1 MTNRISRLKTA
12 LFANTREIS
21 LERALLYTAS
31 HRQTEGEPVILR
43 RAKATAYILEHVEIS
58 IRDEEL
64 IAGNRTVKPRAGI
77 MSPEMDPYWLLK
89 ELDQFPTRPQDRFAI
104 SEEDKRIYR
113 EELFPYW
120 EKRSMKDFINGQMTD
135 EVKAATSTQI
145 FSINQTDKGQGH
157 IIIDYP
163 RLLNHGL
170 GELVAQMQQHCQQQ
184 PENHFYQAALLL
196 LEASQKH
203 ILRYAELAETMAAN
217 CTDAQ
222 RREELLTIAE
232 ISRHNAQHK
241 PQTFWQACQLFW
253 YMNIIL
259 QYESNASSLSLGRFD
274 QYMLPFYQASLTQ
287 GEDPAFLKEL
297 LESLWVKCNDI
308 VLLRSTSSA
317 RYFAGFPTGYT
328 ALLGGLT
335 ENGRS
340 AVNVLS
346 FLCLDAYQSVQLPQ
360 PNLGVRTNAL
370 IDTPFLMKTAETIRL
385 GTGIPQIFNDEVVV
399 PAFLNESNASSL
411 SLGRFDQYMLPFYQA
426 SLTQGE
432 DPAFLKELLESLW
445 VKCNDIVLLRS
456 TSSARYFAGF
466 PTGYTALLGGL
477 TENGRSAVNV
487 LSFLCLDAYQSVQ
500 LPQPNL
506 GVRTNAL
513 IDTPFL
519 MKTAE
524 TIRLGTG
531 IPQIFNDEVVV
542 PAFLNRGVSLEDA
555 RDYSVVGCVELSIP
569 GRTYGLHDIAMFNLL
584 KVMEICLHENEGNAA
599 LTYEGLLE
607 QIRAKISHYITLM
620 VEGSNICDIGHRDW
634 APVPL
639 LSSFISDCLEKGR
652 DITDGGARYNF
663 SGVQGIGIAN
673 LSDSL
678 HALKG
683 MVFEQQRLS
692 FDELLSVLKANFATP
707 EGEKVRARLINRF
720 EKYGND
726 IDEVDNISAEL
737 LRHYCKEVEKYQN
750 PRGGYFTPGSYTVS
764 AHVPLGSVVGATPDG
779 RFAGEQLADGGL
791 SPMLGQDA
799 QGPTAVLK
807 SVSKLDN
814 TLLSNG
820 TLLNVKFT
828 PATLEGE
835 AGLRK
840 LADFLR
846 AFTQLKLQHIQF
858 NVVNADTLR
867 EAQQR
872 PQDYA
877 GLVVRVAGYSAFFVE
892 LSKEIQDDIIRRTAH
907 QL

>member
-1 MTNRISRLKTA
+1 MTNRIPRLKNA
-12 LFANTREIS
+12 LFANPREIS

-31 HRQTEGEPVILR
+31 HQQTEGEPVILR
-43 RAKATAYILEHVEIS
+43 RAKATAHILDHVEIA

-89 ELDQFPTRPQDRFAI
+89 ELDQFATRPQDRFEI
-104 SEEDKRIYR
+104 SDEDKQTYR
-113 EELFPYW
+113 EVLYPYW
-120 EKRSMKDFINGQMTD
+120 ENRSMKDFINSQMTE
-135 EVKAATSTQI
+135 EVKAAVGTQI
-145 FSINQTDKGQGH
+145 FSVNQTDKGQGH

-163 RLLNHGL
+163 RLLNNGL
-170 GELVAQMQQHCQQQ
+170 GALVAEMRERCARDTQ
-184 PENHFYQAALLL
+184 NTFYAAALIL
-196 LEASQKH
+196 LEASQRH
-203 ILRYAELAETMAAN
+203 ILRYAALAEELAQSS
-217 CTDAQ
+217 DAT
-222 RREELLTIAE
+222 RREELLAMAD

-253 YMNIIL
+253 YMNVIL
-259 QYESNASSLSLGRFD
+259 QYESNASSLSIGRFD

-287 GEDPAFLKEL
+287 GDDPAFLKEL
-297 LESLWVKCNDI
+297 LESLWMKCNDV

-360 PNLGVRTNAL
+360 PNLGVRVNEL
-370 IDTPFLMKTAETIRL
+370 IDRPFLLKTAETIRL
-385 GTGIPQIFNDEVVV
+385 GTGIPQIFNDEV
-399 PAFLNESNASSL
+399 
-411 SLGRFDQYMLPFYQA
+411 
-426 SLTQGE
+426 
-432 DPAFLKELLESLW
+432 
-445 VKCNDIVLLRS
+445 I
-456 TSSARYFAGF
+456 
-466 PTGYTALLGGL
+466 
-477 TENGRSAVNV
+477 
-487 LSFLCLDAYQSVQ
+487 
-500 LPQPNL
+500 
-506 GVRTNAL
+506 
-513 IDTPFL
+513 
-519 MKTAE
+519 
-524 TIRLGTG
+524 
-531 IPQIFNDEVVV
+531 V

-555 RDYSVVGCVELSIP
+555 RDYAVVGCVELSIP
-569 GRTYGLHDIAMFNLL
+569 GKTYGLHDIAMFNLL
-584 KVMEICLHENEGNAA
+584 KVMEIAMQENEGNSG
-599 LTYEGLLE
+599 LTYEGLIE
-607 QIRAKISHYITLM
+607 HIRARINHYIALM

-639 LSSFISDCLEKGR
+639 LSSFISDCLETGK

-683 MVFEQQRLS
+683 LVFEQQRLS
-692 FDELLSVLKANFATP
+692 FDELLAVLKANFATP

-726 IDEVDNISAEL
+726 IDDVDNISAEL
-737 LRHYCKEVEKYQN
+737 LRHYCKEVEKYRN
-750 PRGGYFTPGSYTVS
+750 PRGGIFTPGSYTVS
-764 AHVPLGSVVGATPDG
+764 AHVPLGAVVGATPDG
-779 RFAGEQLADGGL
+779 RLAGEQLADGGL
-791 SPMLGQDA
+791 SPMLGQDM

-814 TLLSNG
+814 YLLSNG

-828 PATLEGE
+828 PATLEGD
-835 AGLRK
+835 AGLQK

-858 NVVNADTLR
+858 NVVNAETLR
-867 EAQQR
+867 EAQRR
-872 PQDYA
+872 PQDFA
-877 GLVVRVAGYSAFFVE
+877 WLVVRVAGYSAFFVE

>member
-1 MTNRISRLKTA
+1 MTNRIPRLKNA
-12 LFANTREIS
+12 LFANPREIS

-31 HRQTEGEPVILR
+31 HQQTEGEPVILR
-43 RAKATAYILEHVEIS
+43 RAKATAHILDHVEIA

-89 ELDQFPTRPQDRFAI
+89 ELDQFATRPQDRFEI
-104 SEEDKRIYR
+104 SDEDKQTYR
-113 EELFPYW
+113 EVLYPYW
-120 EKRSMKDFINGQMTD
+120 ENRSMKDFINSQMTE
-135 EVKAATSTQI
+135 EVKAAVGTQI
-145 FSINQTDKGQGH
+145 FSVNQTDKGQGH

-163 RLLNHGL
+163 RLLNNGL
-170 GELVAQMQQHCQQQ
+170 GALVAEMRERCARDTQ
-184 PENHFYQAALLL
+184 NTFYAAALIL
-196 LEASQKH
+196 LEASQRH
-203 ILRYAELAETMAAN
+203 ILRYAALAEELAQSS
-217 CTDAQ
+217 DAT
-222 RREELLTIAE
+222 RREELLAMAD

-253 YMNIIL
+253 YMNVIL
-259 QYESNASSLSLGRFD
+259 QYESNASSLSIGRFD

-287 GEDPAFLKEL
+287 GDDPAFLKEL
-297 LESLWVKCNDI
+297 LESLWVKCNDV

-360 PNLGVRTNAL
+360 PNLGVRVNEL
-370 IDTPFLMKTAETIRL
+370 IDRPFLLKTAETIRL
-385 GTGIPQIFNDEVVV
+385 GTGIPQIFNDEV
-399 PAFLNESNASSL
+399 
-411 SLGRFDQYMLPFYQA
+411 
-426 SLTQGE
+426 
-432 DPAFLKELLESLW
+432 
-445 VKCNDIVLLRS
+445 I
-456 TSSARYFAGF
+456 
-466 PTGYTALLGGL
+466 
-477 TENGRSAVNV
+477 
-487 LSFLCLDAYQSVQ
+487 
-500 LPQPNL
+500 
-506 GVRTNAL
+506 
-513 IDTPFL
+513 
-519 MKTAE
+519 
-524 TIRLGTG
+524 
-531 IPQIFNDEVVV
+531 V

-555 RDYSVVGCVELSIP
+555 RDYAVVGCVELSIP
-569 GRTYGLHDIAMFNLL
+569 GKTYGLHDIAMFNLL
-584 KVMEICLHENEGNAA
+584 KVMEIAMQENEGNSG
-599 LTYEGLLE
+599 LTYEGLIE
-607 QIRAKISHYITLM
+607 HIRARINHYIALM

-639 LSSFISDCLEKGR
+639 LSSFISDCLETGK

-683 MVFEQQRLS
+683 LVFEQQRLS
-692 FDELLSVLKANFATP
+692 FDELLAVLKANFATP

-726 IDEVDNISAEL
+726 IDDVDNISAEL
-737 LRHYCKEVEKYQN
+737 LRHYCKEVEKYRN
-750 PRGGYFTPGSYTVS
+750 PRGGIFTPGSYTVS
-764 AHVPLGSVVGATPDG
+764 AHVPLGAVVGATPDG
-779 RFAGEQLADGGL
+779 RLAGEQLADGGL
-791 SPMLGQDA
+791 SPMLGQDM

-814 TLLSNG
+814 YLLSNG

-828 PATLEGE
+828 PATLEGD
-835 AGLRK
+835 AGLQK
-840 LADFLR
+840 LADFFR

-858 NVVNADTLR
+858 NVVNAETLR
-867 EAQQR
+867 EAQRR
-872 PQDYA
+872 PQDFA

-892 LSKEIQDDIIRRTAH
+892 LSKEIQDDIIRRTTH

>member
-1 MTNRISRLKTA
+1 MTNRIPRLKNA
-12 LFANTREIS
+12 LFANPREIS

-31 HRQTEGEPVILR
+31 HQQTEGEPVILR
-43 RAKATAYILEHVEIS
+43 RAKATAHILDHVEIA

-89 ELDQFPTRPQDRFAI
+89 ELDQFATRPQDRFEI
-104 SEEDKRIYR
+104 SDEDKQTYR
-113 EELFPYW
+113 EVLYPYW
-120 EKRSMKDFINGQMTD
+120 ENRSMKDFINSQMTE
-135 EVKAATSTQI
+135 EVKAAVGTQI
-145 FSINQTDKGQGH
+145 FSVNQTDKGQGH

-163 RLLNHGL
+163 RLLNNGL
-170 GELVAQMQQHCQQQ
+170 GALVAEMRERCARDTQ
-184 PENHFYQAALLL
+184 NTFYAAALIL
-196 LEASQKH
+196 LEASQRH
-203 ILRYAELAETMAAN
+203 ILRYAALAEELAQSS
-217 CTDAQ
+217 DAT
-222 RREELLTIAE
+222 RREELLAMAD

-253 YMNIIL
+253 YMNVIL
-259 QYESNASSLSLGRFD
+259 QYESNASSLSIGRFD

-287 GEDPAFLKEL
+287 GDDPAFLKEL
-297 LESLWVKCNDI
+297 LESLWVKCNDV

-360 PNLGVRTNAL
+360 PNLGVRVNEL
-370 IDTPFLMKTAETIRL
+370 IDRPFLLKTAETIRL
-385 GTGIPQIFNDEVVV
+385 GTGIPQIFNDEV
-399 PAFLNESNASSL
+399 
-411 SLGRFDQYMLPFYQA
+411 
-426 SLTQGE
+426 
-432 DPAFLKELLESLW
+432 
-445 VKCNDIVLLRS
+445 I
-456 TSSARYFAGF
+456 
-466 PTGYTALLGGL
+466 
-477 TENGRSAVNV
+477 
-487 LSFLCLDAYQSVQ
+487 
-500 LPQPNL
+500 
-506 GVRTNAL
+506 
-513 IDTPFL
+513 
-519 MKTAE
+519 
-524 TIRLGTG
+524 
-531 IPQIFNDEVVV
+531 V

-555 RDYSVVGCVELSIP
+555 RDYAVVGCVELSIP
-569 GRTYGLHDIAMFNLL
+569 GKTYGLHDIAMFNLL
-584 KVMEICLHENEGNAA
+584 KVMEIAMQENEGNSG
-599 LTYEGLLE
+599 LTYEGLIE
-607 QIRAKISHYITLM
+607 HIRARINHYIALM

-639 LSSFISDCLEKGR
+639 LSSFISDCLETGK

-683 MVFEQQRLS
+683 LVFEQQRLS
-692 FDELLSVLKANFATP
+692 FDELLAVLKANFATP

-726 IDEVDNISAEL
+726 IDDVDNISAEL
-737 LRHYCKEVEKYQN
+737 LRHYCKEVEKYRN
-750 PRGGYFTPGSYTVS
+750 PRGGIFTPGSYTVS
-764 AHVPLGSVVGATPDG
+764 AHVPLGAVVGATPDG
-779 RFAGEQLADGGL
+779 RLAGEQLADGGL
-791 SPMLGQDA
+791 SPMLGQDM

-814 TLLSNG
+814 YLLSNG

-828 PATLEGE
+828 PATLEGD
-835 AGLRK
+835 AGLQK

-858 NVVNADTLR
+858 NVVNAETLR
-867 EAQQR
+867 EAQRR
-872 PQDYA
+872 PQDFS

>member
-1 MTNRISRLKTA
+1 MTNRIQRLKDA
-12 LFANTREIS
+12 LFASPREIS

-31 HRQTEGEPVILR
+31 HQQTEGEPVILR
-43 RAKATAYILEHVEIS
+43 RAKATAYILDHVNIA

-89 ELDQFPTRPQDRFAI
+89 ELDQFSTRPQDRFEIGEA
-104 SEEDKRIYR
+104 DKQIYR
-113 EELFPYW
+113 DVLYPYW
-120 EKRSMKDFINGQMTD
+120 EKRSMKDFINSQMTD
-135 EVKAATSTQI
+135 EVKAAVGTQI
-145 FSINQTDKGQGH
+145 FSVNQTDKGQGH

-163 RLLNHGL
+163 RLLNNGL
-170 GELVAQMQQHCQQQ
+170 GALVEQMREYCARDAQ
-184 PENHFYQAALLL
+184 NTFYAAALIL
-196 LEASQKH
+196 LEASQRH
-203 ILRYAELAETMAAN
+203 ILRYAALAETLATGCNEAS
-217 CTDAQ
+217 
-222 RREELLTIAE
+222 RRDELRNIAD
-232 ISRHNAQHK
+232 ISRHNAEHK

-253 YMNIIL
+253 YMNVIL
-259 QYESNASSLSLGRFD
+259 QYESNASSLSIGRFD

-287 GEDPAFLKEL
+287 GDDPAFLKEL
-297 LESLWVKCNDI
+297 LESLWVKYNDV

-335 ENGRS
+335 ESGRN

-360 PNLGVRTNAL
+360 PNLGVRVNEL
-370 IDTPFLMKTAETIRL
+370 IDRPFLL
-385 GTGIPQIFNDEVVV
+385 
-399 PAFLNESNASSL
+399 
-411 SLGRFDQYMLPFYQA
+411 
-426 SLTQGE
+426 
-432 DPAFLKELLESLW
+432 
-445 VKCNDIVLLRS
+445 
-456 TSSARYFAGF
+456 
-466 PTGYTALLGGL
+466 
-477 TENGRSAVNV
+477 
-487 LSFLCLDAYQSVQ
+487 
-500 LPQPNL
+500 
-506 GVRTNAL
+506 
-513 IDTPFL
+513 
-519 MKTAE
+519 KTAE

-555 RDYSVVGCVELSIP
+555 RDYAVVGCVELSIP
-569 GRTYGLHDIAMFNLL
+569 GKTYGLHDIAMFNLL
-584 KVMEICLHENEGNAA
+584 KVMEIAMLENEGNST
-599 LTYEGLLE
+599 LSYEGLLDH
-607 QIRAKISHYITLM
+607 IRAKINHYIALM

-639 LSSFISDCLEKGR
+639 LSSFISDCLESGK

-683 MVFEQQRLS
+683 LVFEQHRLS
-692 FDELLSVLKANFATP
+692 FDELLAVLKANFATP

-726 IDEVDNISAEL
+726 IDDVDNISAEL
-737 LRHYCKEVEKYQN
+737 LRHYCKEVEKYRN
-750 PRGGYFTPGSYTVS
+750 PRGGQFTPGSYTVS
-764 AHVPLGSVVGATPDG
+764 AHVPLGAVVGATPDG

-791 SPMLGQDA
+791 SPMLGQDM

-814 TLLSNG
+814 YLLSNG

-828 PATLEGE
+828 PATLEGD
-835 AGLRK
+835 AGLQK

-858 NVVNADTLR
+858 NVVNAETLR

-872 PQDYA
+872 PQDFA

>member
-1 MTNRISRLKTA
+1 MSNRIQRLKHA
-12 LFANTREIS
+12 LFQNDREIS

-31 HRQTEGEPVILR
+31 HRQTEGEPAILR
-43 RAKATAYILEHVEIS
+43 RAKATAYILEHVAIA

-77 MSPEMDPYWLLK
+77 MSPEMDPYWLLN
-89 ELDQFPTRPQDRFAI
+89 ELDQFPTRPQDRFVI
-104 SEEDKRIYR
+104 SDDDKRLYR
-113 EELFPYW
+113 EVLFPYW
-120 EKRSMKDFINGQMTD
+120 EKRAMKDFINAQMTD
-135 EVKAATSTQI
+135 EVKAAVSSQI

-163 RLLNHGL
+163 RLLNQGL
-170 GELVAQMQQHCQQQ
+170 GALVTQLRCHRQRQ
-184 PENHFYQAALLL
+184 PDNHFYQAALLL
-196 LEASQKH
+196 LEASQNH
-203 ILRYAELAETMAAN
+203 ILRYAVLAEAMAENSPDTA
-217 CTDAQ
+217 
-222 RREELLTIAE
+222 RRQELLTIAAN
-232 ISRHNAQHK
+232 SRHIVQHK

-274 QYMLPFYQASLTQ
+274 QYMLPFYQASLAQ
-287 GEDPAFLKEL
+287 GENPACLQEL
-297 LESLWVKCNDI
+297 LASLWVKCNDI

-340 AVNVLS
+340 AVNALS
-346 FLCLDAYQSVQLPQ
+346 FLCLDAYQGVQLPQ
-360 PNLGVRTNAL
+360 PNLGVRVNTLVDA
-370 IDTPFLMKTAETIRL
+370 PFLL
-385 GTGIPQIFNDEVVV
+385 
-399 PAFLNESNASSL
+399 
-411 SLGRFDQYMLPFYQA
+411 
-426 SLTQGE
+426 
-432 DPAFLKELLESLW
+432 
-445 VKCNDIVLLRS
+445 
-456 TSSARYFAGF
+456 
-466 PTGYTALLGGL
+466 
-477 TENGRSAVNV
+477 
-487 LSFLCLDAYQSVQ
+487 
-500 LPQPNL
+500 
-506 GVRTNAL
+506 
-513 IDTPFL
+513 
-519 MKTAE
+519 KTAE

-555 RDYSVVGCVELSIP
+555 RDYAVVGCVELSIP

-584 KVMEICLHENEGNAA
+584 KVMEISLYENEGKPA
-599 LTYEGLLE
+599 LTYEELLAHL
-607 QIRAKISHYITLM
+607 RANISHYITLM

-639 LSSFISDCLEKGR
+639 LSSFISDCLDKGR

-673 LSDSL
+673 LSDAL
-678 HALKG
+678 HALNG
-683 MVFEQQRLS
+683 LVFDQQRLS
-692 FDELLSVLKANFATP
+692 FDELLSVLKENFATQ
-707 EGEKVRARLINRF
+707 EGKKVRARLINRF

-726 IDEVDNISAEL
+726 IDDVDNISAEL
-737 LRHYCKEVEKYQN
+737 LRFYCKEVEKYRN
-750 PRGGYFTPGSYTVS
+750 PRGGQFTPGSYTVS

-779 RFAGEQLADGGL
+779 RLAGEQLADGGL
-791 SPMLGQDA
+791 SPMRGQDM

-814 TLLSNG
+814 VLLSNG

-828 PATLEGE
+828 PATLDGEG
-835 AGLRK
+835 GLRK

-858 NVVNADTLR
+858 NVVNAETLR
-867 EAQQR
+867 EAQRR
-872 PQDYA
+872 PQDFA

-892 LSKEIQDDIIRRTAH
+892 LSREIQDDIIRRTAH
-907 QL
+907 EL

>member
-1 MTNRISRLKTA
+1 MTNRTQRLKDA
-12 LFANTREIS
+12 LFASPREIS

-31 HRQTEGEPVILR
+31 HQQTEGEPVILR
-43 RAKATAYILEHVEIS
+43 RAKATAYILDHVNIA

-89 ELDQFPTRPQDRFAI
+89 ELDQFSTRPQDRFEIGEA
-104 SEEDKRIYR
+104 DKQIYR
-113 EELFPYW
+113 DVLYPYW
-120 EKRSMKDFINGQMTD
+120 EKRSMKDFINSQMTD
-135 EVKAATSTQI
+135 EVKAAVGTQI
-145 FSINQTDKGQGH
+145 FSVNQTDKGQGH

-163 RLLNHGL
+163 RLLNNGL
-170 GELVAQMQQHCQQQ
+170 GALVEELREHCARDAQ
-184 PENHFYQAALLL
+184 NTFYAAALIL
-196 LEASQKH
+196 LEASQRH
-203 ILRYAELAETMAAN
+203 ILRYAALAETLAIG
-217 CTDAQ
+217 CDDAS
-222 RREELLTIAE
+222 RREELRKIAE

-253 YMNIIL
+253 YMNVIL
-259 QYESNASSLSLGRFD
+259 QYESNASSLSIGRFD
-274 QYMLPFYQASLTQ
+274 QYMLPFYQASLSQ
-287 GEDPAFLKEL
+287 GDDPAFLKEL
-297 LESLWVKCNDI
+297 LESLWVKCNDV

-335 ENGRS
+335 ESGRS

-360 PNLGVRTNAL
+360 PNLGVRVNEL
-370 IDTPFLMKTAETIRL
+370 IDRPFLL
-385 GTGIPQIFNDEVVV
+385 
-399 PAFLNESNASSL
+399 
-411 SLGRFDQYMLPFYQA
+411 
-426 SLTQGE
+426 
-432 DPAFLKELLESLW
+432 
-445 VKCNDIVLLRS
+445 
-456 TSSARYFAGF
+456 
-466 PTGYTALLGGL
+466 
-477 TENGRSAVNV
+477 
-487 LSFLCLDAYQSVQ
+487 
-500 LPQPNL
+500 
-506 GVRTNAL
+506 
-513 IDTPFL
+513 
-519 MKTAE
+519 KTAE

-555 RDYSVVGCVELSIP
+555 RDYAVVGCVELSIP
-569 GRTYGLHDIAMFNLL
+569 GKTYGLHDIAMFNLL
-584 KVMEICLHENEGNAA
+584 KVMEIAMQENEGNAA
-599 LTYEGLLE
+599 LSYEGLLDH
-607 QIRAKISHYITLM
+607 IRAKINHYIALM

-639 LSSFISDCLEKGR
+639 LSSFISDCLESGK

-683 MVFEQQRLS
+683 LVFEQQRLS
-692 FDELLSVLKANFATP
+692 FDELLAVLKANFATP

-726 IDEVDNISAEL
+726 IDDVDNISAEL
-737 LRHYCKEVEKYQN
+737 LRHYCKEVEKYRN
-750 PRGGYFTPGSYTVS
+750 PRGGQFTPGSYTVS
-764 AHVPLGSVVGATPDG
+764 AHVPLGAVVGATPDG

-791 SPMLGQDA
+791 SPMLGQDM

-814 TLLSNG
+814 YLLSNG

-828 PATLEGE
+828 PATLEGD
-835 AGLRK
+835 AGLQK

-858 NVVNADTLR
+858 NVVNAETLR

-872 PQDYA
+872 PQDFA

>member
-1 MTNRISRLKTA
+1 MTNRIPHLKNA
-12 LFANTREIS
+12 LFANPREIS

-31 HRQTEGEPVILR
+31 HQQTEGEPAILR
-43 RAKATAYILEHVEIS
+43 RAKATAHILDHVEIA

-89 ELDQFPTRPQDRFAI
+89 ELDQFATRPQDRFEI
-104 SEEDKRIYR
+104 SDEDKQTYR
-113 EELFPYW
+113 EVLYPYW
-120 EKRSMKDFINGQMTD
+120 ENRSMKDFINSQMTE
-135 EVKAATSTQI
+135 EVKAAVGTQI
-145 FSINQTDKGQGH
+145 FSVNQTDKGQGH

-163 RLLNHGL
+163 RLLNNGL
-170 GELVAQMQQHCQQQ
+170 GALVTEMRERCARDTQ
-184 PENHFYQAALLL
+184 NTFYAAALIL
-196 LEASQKH
+196 LEASQRH
-203 ILRYAELAETMAAN
+203 ILRYAALAEELAQSS
-217 CTDAQ
+217 DAT
-222 RREELLTIAE
+222 RREELLAMAD

-253 YMNIIL
+253 YMNVIL
-259 QYESNASSLSLGRFD
+259 QYESNASSLSIGRFD

-287 GEDPAFLKEL
+287 GDDPAFLKEL
-297 LESLWVKCNDI
+297 LESLWVKCNDV

-360 PNLGVRTNAL
+360 PNLGVRVNEL
-370 IDTPFLMKTAETIRL
+370 IDRPFLLKTAETIRL
-385 GTGIPQIFNDEVVV
+385 GTGIPQIFNDEV
-399 PAFLNESNASSL
+399 
-411 SLGRFDQYMLPFYQA
+411 
-426 SLTQGE
+426 
-432 DPAFLKELLESLW
+432 
-445 VKCNDIVLLRS
+445 I
-456 TSSARYFAGF
+456 
-466 PTGYTALLGGL
+466 
-477 TENGRSAVNV
+477 
-487 LSFLCLDAYQSVQ
+487 
-500 LPQPNL
+500 
-506 GVRTNAL
+506 
-513 IDTPFL
+513 
-519 MKTAE
+519 
-524 TIRLGTG
+524 
-531 IPQIFNDEVVV
+531 V

-555 RDYSVVGCVELSIP
+555 RDYAVVGCVELSIP
-569 GRTYGLHDIAMFNLL
+569 GKTYGLHDIAMFNLL
-584 KVMEICLHENEGNAA
+584 KVMEIAMQENEGNSG
-599 LTYEGLLE
+599 LTYEGLIE
-607 QIRAKISHYITLM
+607 HIRARINHYIALM

-639 LSSFISDCLEKGR
+639 LSSFISDCLETGK

-683 MVFEQQRLS
+683 LVFEQQRLS
-692 FDELLSVLKANFATP
+692 FDELLAVLKANFATP

-726 IDEVDNISAEL
+726 IDDVDNISAEL
-737 LRHYCKEVEKYQN
+737 LRHYCKEVEKYRN
-750 PRGGYFTPGSYTVS
+750 PRGGIFTPGSYTVS
-764 AHVPLGSVVGATPDG
+764 AHVPLGAVVGATPDG
-779 RFAGEQLADGGL
+779 RLAGEQLADGGL
-791 SPMLGQDA
+791 SPMLGQDM

-814 TLLSNG
+814 YLLSNG
-820 TLLNVKFT
+820 TLLNVKFI
-828 PATLEGE
+828 PATLEGD
-835 AGLRK
+835 AGLQK

-858 NVVNADTLR
+858 NVVNAETLR
-867 EAQQR
+867 EAQRR
-872 PQDYA
+872 PQDFA

>member
-1 MTNRISRLKTA
+1 MTHRIQRLKDA
-12 LFANTREIS
+12 LFAHPREIS
-21 LERALLYTAS
+21 LERALLYTES
-31 HRQTEGEPVILR
+31 HRQTEGEPVIVR
-43 RAKATAYILEHVEIS
+43 RAKATAHILDNVAIS
-58 IRDEEL
+58 IRDDEL
-64 IAGNRTVKPRAGI
+64 IAGNRTIKPRAGI

-104 SEEDKRIYR
+104 SDDDKRCYR

-135 EVKAATSTQI
+135 EVKTAVGTQI
-145 FSINQTDKGQGH
+145 FSVNQTDKGQGH

-163 RLLNHGL
+163 RLLNNGL
-170 GELVAQMQQHCQQQ
+170 AALVSEMKTHCTQQ
-184 PENHFYQAALLL
+184 PENHFYAAVLIV
-196 LEASQKH
+196 LEAAQRH
-203 ILRYAELAETMAAN
+203 ILRYAALAETLAVA
-217 CTDAQ
+217 CPDAT
-222 RREELLTIAE
+222 RRQELLSIAAT
-232 ISRHNAQHK
+232 SRHNAEQRPEDFH
-241 PQTFWQACQLFW
+241 QACQLFW

-259 QYESNASSLSLGRFD
+259 QYESNASSISLGRFD
-274 QYMLPFYQASLTQ
+274 QYMLPFWQASLNRGVDAQT
-287 GEDPAFLKEL
+287 LREL

-340 AVNVLS
+340 AVNALS
-346 FLCLDAYQSVQLPQ
+346 FMCLDAYQSVRLPQ
-360 PNLGVRTNAL
+360 PNLGVRVNEL
-370 IDTPFLMKTAETIRL
+370 IDRPFLR
-385 GTGIPQIFNDEVVV
+385 
-399 PAFLNESNASSL
+399 
-411 SLGRFDQYMLPFYQA
+411 
-426 SLTQGE
+426 
-432 DPAFLKELLESLW
+432 
-445 VKCNDIVLLRS
+445 
-456 TSSARYFAGF
+456 
-466 PTGYTALLGGL
+466 
-477 TENGRSAVNV
+477 
-487 LSFLCLDAYQSVQ
+487 
-500 LPQPNL
+500 
-506 GVRTNAL
+506 
-513 IDTPFL
+513 
-519 MKTAE
+519 KTAE

-555 RDYSVVGCVELSIP
+555 RDYAVVGCVELSIP

-584 KVMEICLHENEGNAA
+584 KVMEIVLHENEGNP
-599 LTYEGLLE
+599 TIDWEGLQA
-607 QIRAKISHYITLM
+607 QIRDKIRHYIKLM

-639 LSSFISDCLEKGR
+639 LSSFVSDCMVNGK
-652 DITDGGARYNF
+652 DITEGGARYNF

-683 MVFEQQRLS
+683 MVFDQQRMR
-692 FDELLSVLKANFATP
+692 FDELLAVLKANFETP
-707 EGEKVRARLINRF
+707 EGKEVRARLINRF

-726 IDEVDNISAEL
+726 IDEVDNISADL
-737 LRHYCKEVEKYQN
+737 LRFYCKEVEKYRN
-750 PRGGYFTPGSYTVS
+750 PRGGQFTPGSYTVS

-791 SPMLGQDA
+791 SPMLGQDC

-814 TLLSNG
+814 YLLSNG

-835 AGLRK
+835 GGLNK
-840 LADFLR
+840 LSDFLL
-846 AFTQLKLQHIQF
+846 AFTKLKLQHVQF
-858 NVVNADTLR
+858 NVVNADMLR

-872 PQDYA
+872 PQDFA

>member
-1 MTNRISRLKTA
+1 MTNRIQRMKDA
-12 LFANTREIS
+12 LFASPREIS
-21 LERALLYTAS
+21 LERALLYTES
-31 HRQTEGEPVILR
+31 HQQTEGEPVILR
-43 RAKATAYILEHVEIS
+43 RAKATAYILDHVEIA
-58 IRDEEL
+58 IRDDEL

-89 ELDQFPTRPQDRFAI
+89 ELEQFSTRPQDRFNI
-104 SEEDKRIYR
+104 SEEDKRLYR
-113 EELFPYW
+113 DVLYPYW
-120 EKRSMKDFINGQMTD
+120 EKRSMKDFINSQMTE
-135 EVKAATSTQI
+135 EVKAAVSTQI
-145 FSINQTDKGQGH
+145 FSVNQTDKGQGH

-163 RLLNHGL
+163 RLLNNGL
-170 GELVAQMQQHCQQQ
+170 GALVAEMNEHCQREPQ
-184 PENHFYQAALLL
+184 NAFYQAALLL
-196 LEASQKH
+196 LEASQRH
-203 ILRYAELAETMAAN
+203 ILRYAALAEEMAEHYDEARRQELLAIAAN
-217 CTDAQ
+217 
-222 RREELLTIAE
+222 
-232 ISRHNAQHK
+232 SRHNAQYK
-241 PQTFWQACQLFW
+241 PKSFWQACQLFW
-253 YMNIIL
+253 YMNVIL
-259 QYESNASSLSLGRFD
+259 QYESNASSLSIGRFD
-274 QYMLPFYQASLTQ
+274 QYMLPFYQASLSQ
-287 GEDPAFLKEL
+287 GEDAAFLKEL
-297 LESLWVKCNDI
+297 LESLWVKCNDV

-346 FLCLDAYQSVQLPQ
+346 FLCLDAYQSIQLPQ
-360 PNLGVRTNAL
+360 PNLGVRVNEF
-370 IDTPFLMKTAETIRL
+370 IDRPFLL
-385 GTGIPQIFNDEVVV
+385 
-399 PAFLNESNASSL
+399 
-411 SLGRFDQYMLPFYQA
+411 
-426 SLTQGE
+426 
-432 DPAFLKELLESLW
+432 
-445 VKCNDIVLLRS
+445 
-456 TSSARYFAGF
+456 
-466 PTGYTALLGGL
+466 
-477 TENGRSAVNV
+477 
-487 LSFLCLDAYQSVQ
+487 
-500 LPQPNL
+500 
-506 GVRTNAL
+506 
-513 IDTPFL
+513 
-519 MKTAE
+519 KTAE

-555 RDYSVVGCVELSIP
+555 RDYAVVGCVELSIP
-569 GRTYGLHDIAMFNLL
+569 GKTYGLHDIAMFNLL
-584 KVMEICLHENEGNAA
+584 KVMEIAMQENEGNATLSYDE
-599 LTYEGLLE
+599 LTEH
-607 QIRAKISHYITLM
+607 IRTKINHYIALM

-639 LSSFISDCLEKGR
+639 LSSFISDCLDNGK
-652 DITDGGARYNF
+652 DITEGGARYNF

-683 MVFEQQRLS
+683 LVFEQQRLS
-692 FDELLSVLKANFATP
+692 FDELLAVLKANFATP
-707 EGEKVRARLINRF
+707 EGEKVRARLIHRF

-737 LRHYCKEVEKYQN
+737 LRHYCKEVEKYRN
-750 PRGGYFTPGSYTVS
+750 PRGGQFTPGSYTVS
-764 AHVPLGSVVGATPDG
+764 AHVPLGAVVGATPDG

-791 SPMLGQDA
+791 SPMLGQDM

-814 TLLSNG
+814 YLLSNG

-828 PATLEGE
+828 PATLEGD
-835 AGLRK
+835 AGLQK

-846 AFTQLKLQHIQF
+846 AFTQLKLQHVQF

-872 PQDYA
+872 PQDFA

>member
-1 MTNRISRLKTA
+1 MTNRIPRLKNA
-12 LFANTREIS
+12 LFANPREIS

-31 HRQTEGEPVILR
+31 HQQTEGEPVILR
-43 RAKATAYILEHVEIS
+43 RAKATAHILDHVEIA

-89 ELDQFPTRPQDRFAI
+89 ELDQFAIRPQDRFEI
-104 SEEDKRIYR
+104 SDEDKQTYR
-113 EELFPYW
+113 EVLYPYW
-120 EKRSMKDFINGQMTD
+120 ENRSMKDFINSQMTE
-135 EVKAATSTQI
+135 EVKAAVGTQI
-145 FSINQTDKGQGH
+145 FSVNQTDKGQGH

-163 RLLNHGL
+163 RLLNNGL
-170 GELVAQMQQHCQQQ
+170 GALVAEMRERCARDTQ
-184 PENHFYQAALLL
+184 NTFYAAALIL
-196 LEASQKH
+196 LEASQRH
-203 ILRYAELAETMAAN
+203 ILRYAALAEELAQSS
-217 CTDAQ
+217 DAT
-222 RREELLTIAE
+222 RREELLAMAD

-253 YMNIIL
+253 YMNVIL
-259 QYESNASSLSLGRFD
+259 QYESNASSLSIGRFD

-287 GEDPAFLKEL
+287 GDDPAFLKEL
-297 LESLWVKCNDI
+297 LESLWVKCNDV

-360 PNLGVRTNAL
+360 PNLGVRVNEL
-370 IDTPFLMKTAETIRL
+370 IDRPFLLKTAETIRL
-385 GTGIPQIFNDEVVV
+385 GTGIPQIFNDEV
-399 PAFLNESNASSL
+399 
-411 SLGRFDQYMLPFYQA
+411 
-426 SLTQGE
+426 
-432 DPAFLKELLESLW
+432 
-445 VKCNDIVLLRS
+445 I
-456 TSSARYFAGF
+456 
-466 PTGYTALLGGL
+466 
-477 TENGRSAVNV
+477 
-487 LSFLCLDAYQSVQ
+487 
-500 LPQPNL
+500 
-506 GVRTNAL
+506 
-513 IDTPFL
+513 
-519 MKTAE
+519 
-524 TIRLGTG
+524 
-531 IPQIFNDEVVV
+531 V

-555 RDYSVVGCVELSIP
+555 RDYAVVGCVELSIP
-569 GRTYGLHDIAMFNLL
+569 GKTYGLHDIAMFNLL
-584 KVMEICLHENEGNAA
+584 KVMEIAMQENEGNSG
-599 LTYEGLLE
+599 LTYEGLIE
-607 QIRAKISHYITLM
+607 HIRARINHYIALM

-639 LSSFISDCLEKGR
+639 LSSFISDCLETGK

-683 MVFEQQRLS
+683 LVFEQQRLS
-692 FDELLSVLKANFATP
+692 FDELLAVLKANFATP

-726 IDEVDNISAEL
+726 IDDVDNISAEL
-737 LRHYCKEVEKYQN
+737 LRHYCKEVEKYRN
-750 PRGGYFTPGSYTVS
+750 PRGGIFTPGSYTVS
-764 AHVPLGSVVGATPDG
+764 AHVPLGAVVGATPDG
-779 RFAGEQLADGGL
+779 RLAGEQLADGGL
-791 SPMLGQDA
+791 SPMLGQDM

-814 TLLSNG
+814 YLLSNG

-828 PATLEGE
+828 PATLEGD
-835 AGLRK
+835 AGLQK

-858 NVVNADTLR
+858 NVVNAETLR
-867 EAQQR
+867 EAQRR
-872 PQDYA
+872 PQDFA

>member
-1 MTNRISRLKTA
+1 MTNRTQRLKDA
-12 LFANTREIS
+12 LFASPREIS

-31 HRQTEGEPVILR
+31 HQQTEGEPVILR
-43 RAKATAYILEHVEIS
+43 RAKATAYILDHVNIA

-89 ELDQFPTRPQDRFAI
+89 ELDQFSTRPQDRFDI
-104 SEEDKRIYR
+104 SDEDKQTYR
-113 EELFPYW
+113 DVLYPYW
-120 EKRSMKDFINGQMTD
+120 EKRSMKDFINSQMTD
-135 EVKAATSTQI
+135 EVKAAVGTQI
-145 FSINQTDKGQGH
+145 FSVNQTDKGQGH

-163 RLLNHGL
+163 RLLNNGL
-170 GELVAQMQQHCQQQ
+170 GALVEQMREYCARDAQ
-184 PENHFYQAALLL
+184 NTFYAAALIL
-196 LEASQKH
+196 LEASQRH
-203 ILRYAELAETMAAN
+203 ILRYAALAETLAIG
-217 CTDAQ
+217 CDDAS
-222 RREELLTIAE
+222 RREELRKIVE

-253 YMNIIL
+253 YMNVIL
-259 QYESNASSLSLGRFD
+259 QYESNASSLSIGRFD
-274 QYMLPFYQASLTQ
+274 QYMLPFYQASLSQ
-287 GEDPAFLKEL
+287 GEDPAFLKEI
-297 LESLWVKCNDI
+297 LESLWVKCNDV

-335 ENGRS
+335 ESGRS

-360 PNLGVRTNAL
+360 PNLGVRVNEL
-370 IDTPFLMKTAETIRL
+370 IDRPFLL
-385 GTGIPQIFNDEVVV
+385 
-399 PAFLNESNASSL
+399 
-411 SLGRFDQYMLPFYQA
+411 
-426 SLTQGE
+426 
-432 DPAFLKELLESLW
+432 
-445 VKCNDIVLLRS
+445 
-456 TSSARYFAGF
+456 
-466 PTGYTALLGGL
+466 
-477 TENGRSAVNV
+477 
-487 LSFLCLDAYQSVQ
+487 
-500 LPQPNL
+500 
-506 GVRTNAL
+506 
-513 IDTPFL
+513 
-519 MKTAE
+519 KTAE

-555 RDYSVVGCVELSIP
+555 RDYAVVGCVELSIP
-569 GRTYGLHDIAMFNLL
+569 GKTYGLHDIAMFNLL
-584 KVMEICLHENEGNAA
+584 KVMEIAMQENEGNAA
-599 LTYEGLLE
+599 LSYEGLLDH
-607 QIRAKISHYITLM
+607 IRAKINHYIALM

-639 LSSFISDCLEKGR
+639 LSSFISDCLESGK

-683 MVFEQQRLS
+683 LVFEQQRLS
-692 FDELLSVLKANFATP
+692 FDELLAVLKANFATP

-726 IDEVDNISAEL
+726 IDDVDNISAEL
-737 LRHYCKEVEKYQN
+737 LRHYCKEVEKYRN
-750 PRGGYFTPGSYTVS
+750 PRGGQFTPGSYTVS
-764 AHVPLGSVVGATPDG
+764 AHVPLGAVVGATPDG

-791 SPMLGQDA
+791 SPMLGQDM

-814 TLLSNG
+814 YLLSNG

-828 PATLEGE
+828 PATLEGD
-835 AGLRK
+835 AGLQK

-858 NVVNADTLR
+858 NVVNAETLR

-872 PQDYA
+872 PQDFA

>member
-1 MTNRISRLKTA
+1 MTNRIQRLKDA
-12 LFANTREIS
+12 LFASPREIS

-31 HRQTEGEPVILR
+31 HQQTEGEPVILR
-43 RAKATAYILEHVEIS
+43 RAKATAYILDHVNIA

-89 ELDQFPTRPQDRFAI
+89 ELDQFSTRPQDRFEIGEA
-104 SEEDKRIYR
+104 DKQIYR
-113 EELFPYW
+113 DVLYPYW
-120 EKRSMKDFINGQMTD
+120 EKRSMKDFINSQMTD
-135 EVKAATSTQI
+135 EVKAAVGTQI
-145 FSINQTDKGQGH
+145 FSVNQTDKGQGH

-163 RLLNHGL
+163 RLLNNGL
-170 GELVAQMQQHCQQQ
+170 GALVEQMREYCARDAQ
-184 PENHFYQAALLL
+184 NTFYAAALIL
-196 LEASQKH
+196 LEASQRH
-203 ILRYAELAETMAAN
+203 ILRYAALAETLA
-217 CTDAQ
+217 TDCNEAS
-222 RREELLTIAE
+222 RRDELRNIAD
-232 ISRHNAQHK
+232 ISRHNAEHK

-253 YMNIIL
+253 YMNVIL
-259 QYESNASSLSLGRFD
+259 QYESNASSLSIGRFD

-287 GEDPAFLKEL
+287 GDDPAFLKEL
-297 LESLWVKCNDI
+297 LESLWVKCNDV

-335 ENGRS
+335 ESGRN

-360 PNLGVRTNAL
+360 PNLGVRVNEL
-370 IDTPFLMKTAETIRL
+370 IDRPFLL
-385 GTGIPQIFNDEVVV
+385 
-399 PAFLNESNASSL
+399 
-411 SLGRFDQYMLPFYQA
+411 
-426 SLTQGE
+426 
-432 DPAFLKELLESLW
+432 
-445 VKCNDIVLLRS
+445 
-456 TSSARYFAGF
+456 
-466 PTGYTALLGGL
+466 
-477 TENGRSAVNV
+477 
-487 LSFLCLDAYQSVQ
+487 
-500 LPQPNL
+500 
-506 GVRTNAL
+506 
-513 IDTPFL
+513 
-519 MKTAE
+519 KTAE

-555 RDYSVVGCVELSIP
+555 RDYAVVGCVELSIP
-569 GRTYGLHDIAMFNLL
+569 GKTYGLHDIAMFNLL
-584 KVMEICLHENEGNAA
+584 KVMEIAMLENEGNST
-599 LTYEGLLE
+599 LSYEGLLDH
-607 QIRAKISHYITLM
+607 IRAKINHYIALM

-639 LSSFISDCLEKGR
+639 LSSFISDCLESGK

-683 MVFEQQRLS
+683 LVFEQQRLS
-692 FDELLSVLKANFATP
+692 FDELLAVLKANFATP

-726 IDEVDNISAEL
+726 IDDVDNISAEL
-737 LRHYCKEVEKYQN
+737 LRHYCKEVEKYRN
-750 PRGGYFTPGSYTVS
+750 PRGGQFTPGSYTVS
-764 AHVPLGSVVGATPDG
+764 AHVPLGAVVGATPDG

-791 SPMLGQDA
+791 SPMLGQDM

-814 TLLSNG
+814 YLLSNG

-828 PATLEGE
+828 PATLEGD
-835 AGLRK
+835 AGLQK

-858 NVVNADTLR
+858 NVVNAETLR

-872 PQDYA
+872 PQDFA